1 MFKFSNIL
9 PFASLE
15 FFAFMLFV
23 ILLILFSK
31 RFFQKR
37 IKFEWIIAFIS
48 FSYLFFLFP
57 KPIQLFGLLIYLYGI
72 YYLFARKLHYE
83 NLLLPIILISLPLF
97 FMKFINVNPGID
109 LKNGIIQTI
118 FQVAGLSFITFRVI
132 QLYID
137 ERENAEK
144 VSFLSFFNFTTFIP
158 TLLIGPLDK
167 FNRFNTEIKSAYAS
181 INAENYLLAFN
192 FLLKGLVYKFI
203 IAEAINRFVMSHL
216 INDGSVIYHLTMMYT
231 YLVFLFFDFAGY
243 SLLAMSF
250 GKFIGISVPFNFDK
264 PFLSENPK
272 MFWQRWHKSLG
283 DWLNDYF
290 FKPVFKEL
298 TSKNILTSIKRQNIA
313 LFLTFTLMGFWNGF
327 ELHFIIS
334 GVLFGLYSMI
344 HNYYFYLCK
353 KNKKDVLFGNLNP
366 TIVKYISIFIL
377 FNCVAIAIYIFSG
390 KLF

>member
-9 PFASLE
+9 PFSSIE
-15 FFAFMLFV
+15 FFAFMLFAIFLV
-23 ILLILFSK
+23 QISK
-31 RFFQKR
+31 LFFQKK
-37 IKFEWIIAFIS
+37 IKFEWIISFIS
-48 FSYLFFLFP
+48 FTYLFFLFP
-57 KPIQLFGLLIYLYGI
+57 KPVQLFGLILYLYGI
-72 YYLFARKLHYE
+72 YYLFARKLKYE
-83 NLLLPIILISLPLF
+83 NLLLPVILISLPLF
-97 FMKFINVNPGID
+97 LMKFININPGID
-109 LKNGIIQTI
+109 LKNGIIQTV

-137 ERENAEK
+137 ERSNSQK
-144 VSFLSFFNFTTFIP
+144 VSFLSFFNFTTFVP

-167 FNRFNTEIKSAYAS
+167 YERFTTETKTGYQQ
-181 INAENYLLAFN
+181 INSENYLIAFN
-192 FLLKGLVYKFI
+192 FLLKALVYKFI
-203 IAEAINRFVMSHL
+203 FAEAINRFVINHL
-216 INDGSVIYHLTMMYT
+216 VNDGSVTFHLSMMYS
-231 YLVFLFFDFAGY
+231 YLIFLFFDFAGY

-298 TSKNILTSIKRQNIA
+298 TSKNVLTSIKRQNIA

-327 ELHFIIS
+327 ELHFIVS
-334 GVLFGLYSMI
+334 GILFGLYSMI

-353 KNKKDVLFGNLNP
+353 KNKKDVIFGNLNP
-366 TIVKYISIFIL
+366 TIVKYSSIFIL

>member
-1 MFKFSNIL
+1 
-9 PFASLE
+9 
-15 FFAFMLFV
+15 
-23 ILLILFSK
+23 
-31 RFFQKR
+31 
-37 IKFEWIIAFIS
+37 
-48 FSYLFFLFP
+48 
-57 KPIQLFGLLIYLYGI
+57 
-72 YYLFARKLHYE
+72 
-83 NLLLPIILISLPLF
+83 
-97 FMKFINVNPGID
+97 MKFINVNPGID